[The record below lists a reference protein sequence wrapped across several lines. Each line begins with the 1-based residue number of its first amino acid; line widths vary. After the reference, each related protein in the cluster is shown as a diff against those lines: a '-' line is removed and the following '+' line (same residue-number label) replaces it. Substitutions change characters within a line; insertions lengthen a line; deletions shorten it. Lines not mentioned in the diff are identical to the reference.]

1 MRNVLI
7 IAHLFHASPRI
18 PGLVKYLPRFGWQP
32 IILTV
37 PLGENPSSHFGP
49 PDDFR
54 KNNKVVETFGYSSSY
69 GKKRLTSK
77 KYSKIRHIL
86 KLFYRYYREIAQ
98 YPDSEIGWKPFA
110 IEAAQTLFD
119 HEKIDAVISCS
130 SPVTVHMIAR
140 ELTNDHD
147 VPWIADFRDLWTQN
161 HNYQYSSLRKM
172 FERRLEIKT
181 LAPAD
186 ALVTVSPLWTRK
198 LQMLHKGKEAHTIT
212 NGFDPE
218 KMNNGRAK
226 LTSKFTITYTGQIYK
241 ENQDPTRILVAL
253 RDLLSQ
259 GAMDPK
265 EIEVRFY
272 GPEDEQ
278 LSAQIERLGLSRI
291 VKQLGVVSREA
302 SLEKQRE
309 SQVLLLFDWEDPAEK
324 GVIPG
329 KIFEYFA
336 ALRPILATGGF
347 SGNVVETLLNETGAG
362 KQCMTDED
370 IKKVLLELY
379 SEYKAK
385 GVVEYAG
392 EVEKIKKYSYF
403 EMARKFAEILDN
415 LIEKKGNS

>member
-1 MRNVLI
+1 MKNVLI

-18 PGLVKYLPRFGWQP
+18 PGLAKYLPKFGWQP

-54 KNNKVVETFGYSSSY
+54 KNNKVIETGGYISSY
-69 GKKRLTSK
+69 GKKHLTSK
-77 KYSKIRHIL
+77 KYSKIRPIL
-86 KLFYRYYREIAQ
+86 KFLYRYYREIAQ

-110 IEAAQTLFD
+110 IEAAQALFE
-119 HEKIDAVISCS
+119 HENIDAMISCS
-130 SPVTVHMIAR
+130 SPVTVHIIAR
-140 ELTNDHD
+140 ELKNDHD

-172 FERRLEIKT
+172 CEGRLEIKT

-186 ALVTVSPLWTRK
+186 ALVTVSPLWTGK
-198 LQMLHKGKEAHTIT
+198 LQTLHKGKEAYTIT
-212 NGFDPE
+212 NGFDQE
-218 KMNNGRAK
+218 KMSNGRTK

-241 ENQDPTRILVAL
+241 ENQDPSKILVVL
-253 RDLLSQ
+253 KDLLSQ
-259 GAMDPK
+259 RAIDPK

-272 GPEDEQ
+272 GPVDEQ
-278 LSAQIERLGLSRI
+278 LSAQIEELGLSQI
-291 VKQLGVVSREA
+291 VKQLDVVSREA

-347 SGNVVETLLNETGAG
+347 SGNVVEMLLNKTGAG
-362 KQCMTDED
+362 KHCMTVED
-370 IKKVLLELY
+370 IKRNLLTLY
-379 SEYKAK
+379 SEYKTK
-385 GVVEYAG
+385 GVVAYSG
-392 EVEKIKKYSYF
+392 DVEKIKKYSYL
-403 EMARKFAEILDN
+403 EMARKFAEILDH
-415 LIEKKGNS
+415 LTQKKGNS